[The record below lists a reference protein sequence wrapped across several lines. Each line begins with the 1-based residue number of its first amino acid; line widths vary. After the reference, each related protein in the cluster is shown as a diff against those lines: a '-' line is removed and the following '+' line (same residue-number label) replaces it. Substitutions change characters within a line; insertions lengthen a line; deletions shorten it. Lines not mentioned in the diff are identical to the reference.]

1 MKVGIGLPASSP
13 GIQGKLNLDW
23 AKQAEAGP
31 FSSLGLVDRL
41 VYSNFE
47 PLITLAAVAGV
58 TSRIRLMTTVLLAPL
73 RGTGILAK
81 QAASLDALSGGRLTL
96 GLGVGAREDDFLAA
110 PASFRDRGKRFDAQL
125 EQFARIWSGQ
135 AVSSQVGAIG
145 PSPVQPGGPEIL
157 IGGYGP
163 ASMRRLGRF
172 GNGFI
177 SGGSPPEQANQG
189 FRMAEEA
196 WRKAGRPG
204 KPRLV
209 GCIYYALGPRA
220 SEGIEQYIGTYYAF
234 MGRDMVS
241 QMVQAFPSTVE
252 AVQAVIK
259 GFSEIG
265 ADELMLWPCI
275 PELDQVQRLADLIK
289 S

>member
-13 GIQGKLNLDW
+13 GIQGRLNLDW
-23 AKQAEAGP
+23 ARQAEAGP
-31 FSSLGLVDRL
+31 FSSLGLVDRI
-41 VYSNFE
+41 VYPNFE

-58 TSRIRLMTTVLLAPL
+58 TTRIRLMTTVLLAPL

-96 GLGVGAREDDFLAA
+96 GFGTGGREDDFLAA
-110 PASFRDRGKRFDAQL
+110 PASFHDRGKRFDAQL
-125 EQFARIWSGQ
+125 EQLARIWSGQ
-135 AVSSQVGAIG
+135 AVSDKIGAIG
-145 PSPVQPGGPEIL
+145 PAPIQPGGPEVL

-163 ASMRRLGRF
+163 AAMRRLGRW

-177 SGGSPPEQANQG
+177 SGGSPPEQANQA
-189 FRMAEEA
+189 FRMAEET
-196 WRKAGRPG
+196 WRKAARPG
-204 KPRLV
+204 TPRLV
-209 GCIYYALGPRA
+209 GCIYFALGPRA
-220 SEGIEQYIGTYYAF
+220 SEGIEHYISSYYAY
-234 MGRDMVS
+234 MGKDTVR
-241 QMVQAFPSTVE
+241 QMVQGFPSTVE
-252 AVQAVIK
+252 AVQAAIK
-259 GFSEIG
+259 GFSDIG